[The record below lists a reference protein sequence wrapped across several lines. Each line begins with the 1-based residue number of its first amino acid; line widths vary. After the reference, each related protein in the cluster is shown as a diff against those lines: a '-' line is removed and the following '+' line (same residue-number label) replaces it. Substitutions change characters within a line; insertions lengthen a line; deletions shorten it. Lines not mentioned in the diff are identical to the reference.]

1 MKGYQNTGYEMAVCV
16 IVVNQNDV
24 YLQKYLKSARSIEA
38 VRGRAKWCTTH
49 RGTRGWLKSGCSNS
63 SIAQASEWELLR
75 DAWHLKVELNV
86 DAHASHIKAV
96 AWVFVLSDAVS
107 YKHAAACR
115 RR

>member
-1 MKGYQNTGYEMAVCV
+1 ML
-16 IVVNQNDV
+16 IIRHFH
-24 YLQKYLKSARSIEA
+24 KYLKGAQNIEA
-38 VRGRAKWCTTH
+38 VRAELNGAYDTN
-49 RGTRGWLKSGCSNS
+49 RGTRGRLKSGCSNS